1 MKNTFFGRG
10 QLRPDGEARRG
21 AILIL
26 ASSVLVG
33 AGIIAHD
40 MGLSTKGNTAGGHA
54 AAGYFLG
61 GLLAIIVIAVFLAK
75 PLKRGWDE
83 LLDVKKPKAD
93 E

>member
-1 MKNTFFGRG
+1 MG
-10 QLRPDGEARRG
+10 AIVG

-40 MGLSTKGNTAGGHA
+40 MGTSTSSHA
-54 AAGYFLG
+54 PAGYFLG
-61 GLLAIIVIAVFLAK
+61 GLLAVLGIAILIAG
-75 PLKRGWDE
+75 PLKRGWDAIPVDE
-83 LLDVKKPKAD
+83 KKRNGD